1 MSLSRFFDLNVL
13 ARGEKFLG
21 ATTYA
26 DCCRLYGCEGLVST
40 LICDLFYPESGIIK
54 RYIQIDAAL
63 SPGNSGG
70 PLFNAA
76 ENVIGINTWGRTDGQ
91 SLNFAVHCSEIK
103 TFLRETNLID

>member
-1 MSLSRFFDLNVL
+1 MTGRPSWIPTDSICEQ
-13 ARGEKFLG
+13 AREM
-21 ATTYA
+21 A
-26 DCCRLYGCEGLVST
+26 
-40 LICDLFYPESGIIK
+40 CDLFYPESGIIK